1 MARIRLQI
9 AVSVHSQIYC
19 DSQGAEH
26 HYSWDKKK
34 KKKTTT
40 TTTTTTQQQWN

>member
-1 MARIRLQI
+1 MAQIKLQI

-34 KKKTTT
+34 KKKKTKTTT
-40 TTTTTTQQQWN
+40 TKQQQQWN